1 MTRNIGHLLIHS
13 VDITR
18 STRVKNNRGGFTKTQ
33 TSVKVVNGRV
43 WPVTQK
49 DLVMV
54 GQEQARVTHAIIF
67 QPGTDVRIADEL
79 LFDKRK
85 FVVRVRNITP
95 SIPIYRKVLAEEI
108 QID

>member
-1 MTRNIGHLLIHS
+1 MPRNIGHLLIHS

-18 STRVKNNRGGFTKTQ
+18 STTVSNGRGGFTKAQ
-33 TSVKVVNGRV
+33 TSQGVVMGRV

-49 DLVMV
+49 DLLMV

-79 LFDKRK
+79 LFETRK

-95 SIPIYRKVLAEEI
+95 SVPIYRKVLAEEI
-108 QID
+108 QIA